1 MPFDLNAAMR
11 ASGNTP
17 DMYENQKQAMQD
29 LQAQAAN
36 DPEFRRR
43 MVTERA
49 RNWHRGYMGQEPPPM
64 PTAQPVPNMMQPQFN
79 QISPAG
85 DDGQAIRGL
94 LAQLRQLGAIA

>member
-17 DMYENQKQAMQD
+17 DMYENQRQAMQD

-36 DPEFRRR
+36 DPELRRR

-49 RNWHRGYMGQEPPPM
+49 RNWHRGYMGKEPPPM
-64 PTAQPVPNMMQPQFN
+64 PVPNVIQPPAN

-94 LAQLRQLGAIA
+94 LAQLRQAGVIA

>member
-11 ASGNTP
+11 VSGNSP
-17 DMYENQKQAMQD
+17 DMYGNQKQAMQD
-29 LQAQAAN
+29 LQARAAN

-49 RNWHRGYMGQEPPPM
+49 RNWHRQYMGSEPPPM
-64 PTAQPVPNMMQPQFN
+64 PQVIQAPMN

-85 DDGQAIRGL
+85 DDGQAIRGM
-94 LAQLRQLGAIA
+94 LAQLRQAGVIG

>member
-1 MPFDLNAAMR
+1 MR
-11 ASGNTP
+11 VAGNSP
-17 DMYENQKQAMQD
+17 DMYENQLQAMQD
-29 LQAQAAN
+29 LQAQAAA

-49 RNWHRGYMGQEPPPM
+49 RNWHRGYMGKEPPPM
-64 PTAQPVPNMMQPQFN
+64 PNVIAPAMN

-94 LAQLRQLGAIA
+94 LAQLRQAGVIA

>member
-1 MPFDLNAAMR
+1 MR
-11 ASGNTP
+11 VAGNSP
-17 DMYENQKQAMQD
+17 DMYENQRQAMQD
-29 LQAQAAN
+29 LRARAAA

-49 RNWHRGYMGQEPPPM
+49 RNWHRGYMGKEPPPM
-64 PTAQPVPNMMQPQFN
+64 PAMMQPAAN

-94 LAQLRQLGAIA
+94 LAQLRQAGVIA

>member
-11 ASGNTP
+11 VAGNTP
-17 DMYENQKQAMQD
+17 DMYGDQLQATQD
-29 LQAQAAN
+29 LRERAKS

-43 MVTERA
+43 MATERA
-49 RNWHRGYMGQEPPPM
+49 RDWYRSQMGKEPPAIPDM
-64 PTAQPVPNMMQPQFN
+64 TPAAIPDAPAPN

-94 LAQLRQLGAIA
+94 LAELRQAGVIA